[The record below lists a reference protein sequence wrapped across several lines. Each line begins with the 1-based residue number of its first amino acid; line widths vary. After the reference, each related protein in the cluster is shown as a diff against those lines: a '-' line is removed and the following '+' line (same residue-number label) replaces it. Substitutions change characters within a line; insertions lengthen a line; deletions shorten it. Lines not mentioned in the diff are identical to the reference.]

1 MGYRELEQ
9 CRDFDKLK
17 AVFSDDMLKYFE
29 MHLRGYLN
37 GSEERPTIVCWWAGT
52 MTTEDFIDEYR

>member
-17 AVFSDDMLKYFE
+17 TVFSDDMLKYFE
-29 MHLRGYLN
+29 MQLEEYLN
-37 GSEERPTIVCWWAGT
+37 GSNEWTAIVCWWEGE
-52 MTTEDFIDEYR
+52 MDTEEFIEMCS